1 MAENYLAVGLDTVKS
16 HPKYQTLSSYSC
28 IERMPPMNTVNTFE
42 PTMEDAMTHTD
53 KIDNSFPYVLVSS
66 LSATLVSLA
75 AVWAW
80 TATTLGPVAGA

>member
-1 MAENYLAVGLDTVKS
+1 
-16 HPKYQTLSSYSC
+16 
-28 IERMPPMNTVNTFE
+28 MNTVNTFE
-42 PTMEDAMTHTD
+42 PTMEDAMNHTD

-80 TATTLGPVAGA
+80 AATTLGPVAGA